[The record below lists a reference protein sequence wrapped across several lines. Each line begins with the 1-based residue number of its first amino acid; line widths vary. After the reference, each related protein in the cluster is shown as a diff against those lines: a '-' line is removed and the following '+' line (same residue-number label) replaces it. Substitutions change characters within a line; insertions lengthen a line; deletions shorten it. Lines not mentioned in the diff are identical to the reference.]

1 MLKDIVNRHKLL
13 SGYAASIHFVTPRY
27 RVEYKPGWDCHGLPI
42 ELKALQS
49 IASNDNAINAIDV
62 RQLSRRFASDTIKK
76 QKKSISQWGI
86 MCDIS
91 CDTSLYRS
99 FTSPGRQG
107 EDGVLLHVHE
117 GVRDQRAE

>member
-76 QKKSISQWGI
+76 QKKSIAQWGI

-91 CDTSLYRS
+91 CDTSL
-99 FTSPGRQG
+99 
-107 EDGVLLHVHE
+107 
-117 GVRDQRAE
+117 